1 MTAAIAT
8 NRRAY
13 PTGLRPVDPRRDM
26 LAMAEL
32 IELAFSENLDAT
44 GQNMVKNMRI
54 LGRLGWVGWLMGRL
68 VLPPAA
74 NPKGFVW
81 EEDGRVVG
89 NASLLP
95 VNRYPDRWVMANVAV
110 RPEYRRQGIGKE
122 LVNASI
128 ELVRQYSGEIIILQ
142 ADRDAPG
149 VERMYANR
157 GFQSLSTRTQW
168 TRRTVR
174 TNHNFQFADQV
185 RLRAQVEWRDE
196 WDMARRYHPEGII
209 WPFPPQ
215 IGLFQPTGWAQK
227 TGRQR
232 GWNWVWE
239 QDGRKLA
246 FLSAK
251 WNFERGHW
259 RLIMITEPEAYGMV
273 EDGLLTAC
281 LAELQRVGGPCML
294 EYPAD
299 VAEEVLK
306 VKGFAPAR
314 TLTWMGM
321 RLTPHPTV

>member
-8 NRRAY
+8 NRRTY

-26 LAMAEL
+26 SALGEL

-44 GQNMVKNMRI
+44 GQSMVKKMRI
-54 LGRLGWVGWLMGRL
+54 LGRLGWFGWLMGRL

-95 VNRYPDRWVMANVAV
+95 VNRYPNRWVMANVAV

-128 ELVRQYSGEIIILQ
+128 DLVREYHGDIIILQ

-149 VERMYANR
+149 VERMYENQ

-168 TRRTVR
+168 TCRTLR
-174 TNHNFQFADQV
+174 TDHNLQFADRV
-185 RLRAQVEWRDE
+185 RLRTQEEWRDE
-196 WDMARRYHPEGII
+196 WDMARRFHPEGII

-215 IGLFQPTGWAQK
+215 IGLFKPTGWAQK

-232 GWNWVWE
+232 GRHWVWE
-239 QDGRKLA
+239 QDGKKLA

-259 RLIMITEPEAYGMV
+259 RLIMITKPEAYGMV

-299 VAEEVLK
+299 VAGEVLNK
-306 VKGFAPAR
+306 KGFMPAR